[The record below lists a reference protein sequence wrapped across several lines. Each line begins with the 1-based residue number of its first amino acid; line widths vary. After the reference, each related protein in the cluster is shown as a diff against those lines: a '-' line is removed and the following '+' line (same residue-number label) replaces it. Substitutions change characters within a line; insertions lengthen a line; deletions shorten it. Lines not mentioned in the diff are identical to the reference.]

1 MSNFR
6 IVRRTKR
13 DAPMFYAQR
22 KWLWWWVDCPAVSC
36 SGDEGY
42 LEGAEN
48 PSRSLKLVK
57 NYIEHVAENKVV
69 YVYH

>member
-1 MSNFR
+1 
-6 IVRRTKR
+6 
-13 DAPMFYAQR
+13 MFYAQR
-22 KWLWWWVDCPAVSC
+22 KWLWWWIDCPGISC

-57 NYIEHVAENKVV
+57 NYVEHVAENKVV